1 MAGLTDVGP
10 ADLIRFFGGAQI
22 PFYVLKRPS
31 DAVKSGRRMP
41 NENNILGQTF
51 WDVEN
56 GSCEYENNTYGSLNV
71 FLKLFKPKGDSI
83 WRYGHWN
90 GEIMEYWRQKLIK
103 MHPDI
108 YKTAFASKRK
118 RESYKDW
125 LEEFLRKKGLL
136 EWRPK
141 KLLPV
146 EAVLKKRPRD
156 TCGDT
161 SSRIAKRTRSF
172 VPLNAD
178 EAASF
183 ASIDPTRKDE
193 VAALLNPEE
202 CEYLLQCDGFKSSKI
217 RFKAKYMSKAEVSQ
231 LESVVDETSQFW
243 NNGNPMDMA
252 LDKALDFTALF
263 QGENPKDSET
273 GFKPEVSQMDLLE
286 PDFDFAFERD
296 FDICD

>member
-103 MHPDI
+103 MYPDV
-108 YKTAFASKRK
+108 YKKAFASKRGQV
-118 RESYKDW
+118 SYSDW
-125 LEEFLRKKGLL
+125 LEKSLRQKGLL
-136 EWRPK
+136 EWLPK
-141 KLLPV
+141 KLFPV

-156 TCGDT
+156 ICEDT

-178 EAASF
+178 EAASSASF
-183 ASIDPTRKDE
+183 ASFALIHPTTADE
-193 VAALLNPEE
+193 IAELFTPRE
-202 CEYLLQCDGFKSSKI
+202 CDLMSQCGGFKAEI
-217 RFKAKYMSKAEVSQ
+217 SKAEVSQ
-231 LESVVDETSQFW
+231 LEYD
-243 NNGNPMDMA
+243 NGNPMNTV
-252 LDKALDFTALF
+252 LDKELAALFPDEIFKEPEPWIKSELFELDF
-263 QGENPKDSET
+263 D
-273 GFKPEVSQMDLLE
+273 
-286 PDFDFAFERD
+286 
-296 FDICD
+296 